1 MIRSFLLGEWSRGL
15 TLLFC
20 SPFSHSTLEG
30 YYVDD
35 ALQGQGVYTYEDG
48 GVLQGTYVWLS
59 LGPSR
64 YGSQLIGRSFGLV
77 ETV

>member
-1 MIRSFLLGEWSRGL
+1 MAF
-15 TLLFC
+15 T
-20 SPFSHSTLEG
+20 PN
-30 YYVDD
+30 
-35 ALQGQGVYTYEDG
+35 EDEKSK
-48 GVLQGTYVWLS
+48 VELWLS